1 MHTVEEVMSE
11 VVKTAR
17 TSDVV
22 GPLRDL
28 MLQQAIHSVPVLD
41 PDDKLVG
48 IVTSSDLVEEWAPE
62 MGVQTVMTR
71 NVETVP
77 RHHSVVDAAR
87 TMVTKRIH
95 HLVVTERGSVI
106 GVVSSFDLLKH
117 LVGRVEQMDAPVSLG
132 LHADVGDIL
141 VVNAGH
147 VGEHDRRALIEE
159 IQGVDG
165 SPPYGVRWTDDR
177 DDRTHLY
184 FPGPDAHIETRAAK
198 A

>member
-1 MHTVEEVMSE
+1 MHTVEEVMSA
-11 VVKTAR
+11 VVHSAT
-17 TSDVV
+17 TTDVV

-28 MLQQAIHSVPVLD
+28 MMDRGVHSVPILD
-41 PDDKLVG
+41 GEGRLVG

-71 NVETVP
+71 NVETVG
-77 RHHSVVDAAR
+77 RHRSVVDAAR

-95 HLVVTERGSVI
+95 HLVVTERDSII

-117 LVGRVEQMDAPVSLG
+117 LAGRIEQIEAAEAPG
-132 LHADVGDIL
+132 MHARVGDIL
-141 VVNAGH
+141 VVRGAH
-147 VGEHDRRALIEE
+147 VGDHDRRAVIEE

-165 SPPYGVRWTDDR
+165 GPPYRVRWTDDR

-184 FPGPDAHIETRAAK
+184 FPGSDAHIEARSATA
-198 A
+198 